1 MKMKFFIWTAVMA
14 AWFTACRKPEKSPVS
29 DSYSSTPLLP
39 ESPYHYPLATNDNA
53 AALGR
58 VLFYD
63 KNLSQNNTVA
73 CASCHQQSKAF
84 CDNLQFSTGLNDG
97 KTARNAPSVFA
108 KSGRMFWDGRASGL
122 TQLVLMP
129 VKNHVEMNFGN
140 LDALAEK
147 IASISYY
154 PDLFKKAYPGLAI
167 DSNTI
172 RAALSEFIFN
182 FNFSQNRFNSSRNNQ
197 TTLTAQELLGKN
209 IFFGNGNCSKC
220 HHVENPDSSSGG
232 GYGFTDEDH
241 NIGLDLEYSDNGVG
255 SISHDPA
262 DNGKFMMPVL
272 LNVEYTAPYMH
283 DGRFKTLEDVV
294 EHYNSGIQ
302 AHPNLDI
309 NLRDLGELS
318 NLDPASLF
326 KALDKNNNFI
336 IDPEELSP
344 YPPRRLN
351 LSDAEK
357 KGLVSFLKTLS
368 DPSVFTDKR
377 FSNPF
382 KKQ

>member
-1 MKMKFFIWTAVMA
+1 MEKKYFICA
-14 AWFTACRKPEKSPVS
+14 AALVLWLAACRKPEKMPVS
-29 DSYSSTPLLP
+29 DSYSSAPVLP
-39 ESPYHYPLATNDNA
+39 ETPYHYSFSVNDNA

-63 KNLSQNNTVA
+63 KNLSLNNTIA

-108 KSGRMFWDGRASGL
+108 KSGRMFWDGRAFNLS
-122 TQLVLMP
+122 QLVLMP
-129 VKNHVEMNFGN
+129 VKNHVEMNFGDLN
-140 LDALAEK
+140 ALASK
-147 IASISYY
+147 ISSISYY
-154 PDLFKKAYPGLAI
+154 PDLFKKAYPGMAI
-167 DSNTI
+167 DSTTI
-172 RAALSEFIFN
+172 RSALTQFIIN
-182 FNFSQNRFNSSRNNQ
+182 FNFSQNRFNTSRKNPG
-197 TTLTAQELLGKN
+197 TLTAEELIGKN

-220 HHVENPDSSSGG
+220 HHIENPDSSSGG

-241 NIGLDLEYSDNGVG
+241 NIGLDVEYSDNGIG
-255 SISHDPA
+255 NISHNPA

-302 AHPNLDI
+302 AHPNLDL
-309 NLRDLGELS
+309 NLRDLGALS
-318 NLDPASLF
+318 NLDPLSLLN
-326 KALDKNNNFI
+326 ALDKNNNSF
-336 IDPEELSP
+336 IDPEEISQF
-344 YPPRRLN
+344 PPRRLN

-368 DPSVFTDKR
+368 DPSVFTDKK

-382 KKQ
+382 KK